1 MNGEPAVWYGPN
13 LTEQEMDNIVNET
26 MVNGTMMMGLI
37 QETAVLPTMCVN
49 ATELVNATDDTEG
62 ANFTTP
68 NCTELQG
75 EVERGYWECECPS
88 FNTTGES
95 FIPIPRSC
103 RL

>member
-13 LTEQEMDNIVNET
+13 ITEQEMDNIVNET
-26 MVNGTMMMGLI
+26 MVIGTMMTELI
-37 QETAVLPTMCVN
+37 QETP
-49 ATELVNATDDTEG
+49 ATDDSEATDDTEG
-62 ANFTTP
+62 VIFITP

-75 EVERGYWECECPS
+75 DVEQGYWECECPS

-103 RL
+103 LL